1 MLFFKEG
8 EGNSLWLWYSEEEE
22 WMVRD
27 RAEGGQWVG
36 NGWAHCVEKGLN
48 SPADAATWKVWSG
61 KEWEVSPAVKC
72 DYLNAA
78 EVARVTK
85 ARDEYWEGAH

>member
-1 MLFFKEG
+1 MPPTKPPLIWKTRV
-8 EGNSLWLWYSEEEE
+8 
-22 WMVRD
+22 MMRK
-27 RAEGGQWVG
+27 RMKMT
-36 NGWAHCVEKGLN
+36 HCVEKGLN

>member
-1 MLFFKEG
+1 MRKR
-8 EGNSLWLWYSEEEE
+8 
-22 WMVRD
+22 MKMT
-27 RAEGGQWVG
+27 
-36 NGWAHCVEKGLN
+36 HCVEKGLN

-85 ARDEYWEGAH
+85 ARIEYWEGAH